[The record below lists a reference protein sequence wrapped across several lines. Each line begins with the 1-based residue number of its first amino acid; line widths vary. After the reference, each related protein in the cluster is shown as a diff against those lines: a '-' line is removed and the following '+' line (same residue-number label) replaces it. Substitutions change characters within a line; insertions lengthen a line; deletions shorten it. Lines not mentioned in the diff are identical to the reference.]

1 MGLIRF
7 IKEKDKNRKIDLIKV
22 QAVDSI
28 TLLDFESV
36 MYIAF
41 NGIPLIPVEEDMT
54 PKEIIEELHKVRN
67 NFINARV
74 KELC

>member
-28 TLLDFESV
+28 TLLDFESI

-41 NGIPLIPVEEDMT
+41 NGIPLIPVEEDKT

-67 NFINARV
+67 NFIKAKM

>member
-22 QAVDSI
+22 QAMDSI

>member
-67 NFINARV
+67 NFINAKI